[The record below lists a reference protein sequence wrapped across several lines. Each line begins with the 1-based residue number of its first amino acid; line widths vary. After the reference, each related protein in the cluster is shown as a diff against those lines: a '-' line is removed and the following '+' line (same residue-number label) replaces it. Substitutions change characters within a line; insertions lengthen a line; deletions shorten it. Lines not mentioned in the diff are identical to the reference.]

1 MENNYG
7 NTNFGQYAQGVPPQN
22 YMTLAI
28 ISTILG
34 CCSFYG
40 LGFIAG
46 LVAIYFASQVN
57 PRFNAGDLIGAE
69 KNSKNARL
77 LSFIALGLMVA
88 GMLFSLYIVFAN
100 PEMFQESQERAREM
114 MEAWGMEVPEE

>member
-1 MENNYG
+1 MENTNYSTTNYG
-7 NTNFGQYAQGVPPQN
+7 APPQN

-34 CCSFYG
+34 CCSFFG

-57 PRFNAGDLIGAE
+57 SRFNAGDLAGAE
-69 KNSKNARL
+69 KNSKNAKM

-88 GMLFSLYIVFAN
+88 GILYSTYQWYAN
-100 PEMFQESQERAREM
+100 PEMVEQQQEMIKDM
-114 MEAWGMEVPEE
+114 MEQWGMEAPE